1 VARAAGA
8 SQATV
13 AAGAAVA
20 ADSQALTALAAGRS
34 RRAGAGRPGAEDKR
48 PGLTGA
54 LRALLEEGKRGDPM
68 AEITWS
74 TLSLRDIA
82 RQMAAAGFTAGK
94 DTIARLMRQ
103 DGRSLQGMS
112 RVLEGRQHADRD
124 ARFRHIAAAIAAYQ
138 AAGDPVI
145 STGTKKKEQP
155 GAYWRAGESWRPR
168 GDPVQVMDHDFT
180 GPDTVRITPCGI
192 CGITANRG
200 FVPAGTSHDTA
211 ASAVNA
217 IGLRWQEEGQF
228 RYPGA
233 RRLLITCDCGG
244 SSAVPGPAAEGS
256 ARRPGGAH
264 RAADRGLPLPARHA
278 EAE

>member
-1 VARAAGA
+1 V
-8 SQATV
+8 
-13 AAGAAVA
+13 
-20 ADSQALTALAAGRS
+20 LAAGRS
-34 RRAGAGRPGAEDKR
+34 RRAGAGCPGAEDKR

-82 RQMAAAGFTAGK
+82 RQM
-94 DTIARLMRQ
+94 
-103 DGRSLQGMS
+103 
-112 RVLEGRQHADRD
+112 
-124 ARFRHIAAAIAAYQ
+124 AAAIAAYQ